1 MRDTKTKPKLLG
13 LKCLKCPYYLGQI
26 QCIVSPCRECVLT
39 GRKTNPFDFQ
49 RRIMIRCGKRNK
61 REE

>member
-26 QCIVSPCRECVLT
+26 QCIVSPCRECVLS
-39 GRKTNPFDFQ
+39 GRKSHPFENFQ
-49 RRIMIRCGKRNK
+49 SEIYHVKK
-61 REE
+61 QTS